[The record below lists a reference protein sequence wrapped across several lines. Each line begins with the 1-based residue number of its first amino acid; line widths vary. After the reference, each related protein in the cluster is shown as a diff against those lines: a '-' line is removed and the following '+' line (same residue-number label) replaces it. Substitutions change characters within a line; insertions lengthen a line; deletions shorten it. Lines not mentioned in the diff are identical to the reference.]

1 VSVVAKP
8 TIARVTQED
17 CTALATLFG
26 GGSNPCVRAQA
37 VVVGLGKGRRG
48 PGEHRGGYDSSNSWQ
63 EPEGLDIA
71 VLALL
76 LVLLGSEAIVQS

>member
-1 VSVVAKP
+1 
-8 TIARVTQED
+8 
-17 CTALATLFG
+17 
-26 GGSNPCVRAQA
+26 VRAQA